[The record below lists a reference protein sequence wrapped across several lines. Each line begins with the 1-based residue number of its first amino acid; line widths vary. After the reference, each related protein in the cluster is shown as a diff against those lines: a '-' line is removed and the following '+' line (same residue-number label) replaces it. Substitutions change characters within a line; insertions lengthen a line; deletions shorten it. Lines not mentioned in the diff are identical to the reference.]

1 MWTCFFALFYSYNAI
16 RKEYIFGMNIFAFIQ
31 KSNKFIYLI
40 RETIAKLHTLL
51 RTAKEVISWTLQNK
65 YVLLVHTVTA
75 TANAKCSTKINPN
88 AHL

>member
-1 MWTCFFALFYSYNAI
+1 
-16 RKEYIFGMNIFAFIQ
+16 MNIFAFIQ

-88 AHL
+88 AHLWFVISLLSFVDHVHILFFDN